1 MLDFKLS
8 ILSNRWWVV
17 RVRKCIWQNTRK
29 QRWNKMCGCRMT
41 YLVVEQQPVRAW
53 WRREERFWRVAAK
66 GESRRDIK
74 VHSGPKFRI
83 LRLHLSLS
91 SIREWAS
98 RAKGHCSL
106 YAINVVPMTLFLE
119 LLRGLCL
126 SLPFSFPLLTD
137 TQYAGFDVLLQCFTA
152 VNLHRS
158 RCLLHTDG
166 LEPKVVWEAASK
178 AYILGQKEL
187 FVLSFIIP
195 STIVDTK

>member
-1 MLDFKLS
+1 MTKYMKATLEQNVWMQNDLPCWRATACKS
-8 ILSNRWWVV
+8 MMTPGGEILKSRGK
-17 RVRKCIWQNTRK
+17 RGK
-29 QRWNKMCGCRMT
+29 QTG
-41 YLVVEQQPVRAW
+41 Y
-53 WRREERFWRVAAK
+53 K
-66 GESRRDIK
+66 GAQWTKIQTPRNN
-74 VHSGPKFRI
+74 F
-83 LRLHLSLS
+83 SLS
-91 SIREWAS
+91 SIGEWAS

-137 TQYAGFDVLLQCFTA
+137 TQYAGFDVLLQCFTE

-187 FVLSFIIP
+187 FVLSFITP
-195 STIVDTK
+195 STIVDTNLNPTTGCFLSPLCPERTC